1 MNINF
6 RVTGKE
12 RKALVEALSEIT
24 FSEAAY
30 AGAPTFA
37 YRVGDYTVDKNGV
50 IFYPPTLAQE
60 AVALVVEK
68 LKERGFIPEGEAQAD
83 LPKCVSEPSA
93 GTLPP
98 SLALSSAWAVPL

>member
-60 AVALVVEK
+60 WWL
-68 LKERGFIPEGEAQAD
+68 RN
-83 LPKCVSEPSA
+83 
-93 GTLPP
+93 
-98 SLALSSAWAVPL
+98 

>member
-1 MNINF
+1 MSINF
-6 RVTGKE
+6 HVTGKE

-50 IFYPPTLAQE
+50 IFYL
-60 AVALVVEK
+60 
-68 LKERGFIPEGEAQAD
+68 
-83 LPKCVSEPSA
+83 
-93 GTLPP
+93 
-98 SLALSSAWAVPL
+98 SLIHI